1 MFKRILIIGCSG
13 SGKSTLSRE
22 LHRLTKLPVIHLD
35 ALYWLPNWTKKP
47 KEDFVNEL
55 MEQLEKPEWIID
67 GNFDS
72 TLGLRLKYADLV
84 LFLDFPREKCV
95 EGVLIR
101 YLKNRG
107 QTRIDMGVG
116 CEEKMD
122 MEFLRYIWAYNDTS
136 KPGIVAQLA
145 QLKIDSI
152 VFNNRKQVKA
162 WLLQLE
168 GKIDGTVVHSNGNR

>member
-1 MFKRILIIGCSG
+1 MFKRVLIIGCSG

-22 LHRLTKLPVIHLD
+22 LHRLMSLPVIHLD

-55 MEQLEKPEWIID
+55 MEQLEQPEWIID

-72 TLGLRLKYADLV
+72 TLELRLKYADLV

-95 EGVLIR
+95 EGVLKR
-101 YLKNRG
+101 YFKNKG

-116 CEEKMD
+116 CEEKID

-136 KPGIVAQLA
+136 KPEIVAQLA

-152 VFNNRKQVKA
+152 VFHNRKQVKQ

-168 GKIDGTVVHSNGNR
+168 GKTDATVVHSNRN